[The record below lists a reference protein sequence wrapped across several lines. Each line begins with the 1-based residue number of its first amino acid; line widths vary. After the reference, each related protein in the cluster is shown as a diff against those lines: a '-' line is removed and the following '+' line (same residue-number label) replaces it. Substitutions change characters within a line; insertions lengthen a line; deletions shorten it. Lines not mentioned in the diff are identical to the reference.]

1 MLHLCN
7 TAMLKNLR
15 EGFVAISNLKKASVM
30 NSFKAQISLV
40 STKNKN

>member
-15 EGFVAISNLKKASVM
+15 EGFVAISNPKKASVM